1 MDVRQSLVMAIRNL
15 QANKLRFAQTML
27 GLVAG
32 VAGVVTLL
40 NIVQPMFDVMDWV
53 FNKYN
58 SPDTIHFAVMTNV
71 NNANRTNIEDMR
83 RLAEDNPNIIKAISP
98 HIASYIRLTVKET
111 STDRPDGYNVFG
123 VDENYMET
131 MGGLSLAAGRFFKPM
146 EIEREQK
153 VCVIG
158 YSVNKDLDDDA
169 LGKNLRIWGE
179 NYKVIGVFDLSAAD
193 YNLGILIPYTNMK
206 RIQGEITTPMQS
218 FDGYNGEFYVDTYYM
233 KAKGVEN
240 IGNARLAAVTMLE
253 DKLGKLNRDWYYVS
267 ASYQYF
273 EESAKNSIYETLAL
287 FTMFIVV
294 LLIVGGVGI
303 INVMLATVQARTKEI
318 GIRKA
323 FGASNQDIKRQFLT
337 ETVLISLLG
346 GLLGCGFGIVGTYI
360 GCWLTRTPI
369 SFLHFSILP
378 FAIALLVTVCVGVL
392 SGTYPAQQAA
402 KLEPVAAINSD

>member
-27 GLVAG
+27 GLVIG

-40 NIVQPMFDVMDWV
+40 NISQPMFDLADYV
-53 FNKYN
+53 FSQYN

-111 STDRPDGYNVFG
+111 STDSPDGYNVFG

-218 FDGYNGEFYVDTYYM
+218 FDGYGGEFYVDTYYM
-233 KAKGVEN
+233 KANGADN
-240 IGNARLAAVTMLE
+240 IGNARLAAIAMLE
-253 DKLGKLNRDWYYVS
+253 EKSGKLNRDWYYVS
-267 ASYQYF
+267 ASYRYF
-273 EESAKNSIYETLAL
+273 EESAKNWVYETLSL
-287 FTMFIVV
+287 FMMFVFV
-294 LLIVGGVGI
+294 LLLVGGVGI
-303 INVMLATVQARTKEI
+303 MNVMLASVQARTKEI

-323 FGASNQDIKRQFLT
+323 FGASNKDIRRQFLT
-337 ETVLISLLG
+337 ESVLISLLG
-346 GLLGCGFGIVGTYI
+346 GLLGCGFGVAGTYI
-360 GCWLTRTPI
+360 GCWLTVTPLR
-369 SFLHFSILP
+369 FLHFSILP

-402 KLEPVAAINSD
+402 KMEIVDAINSD

>member
-1 MDVRQSLVMAIRNL
+1 MDVRQYFVMAIRNL

-27 GLVAG
+27 AMVIG
-32 VAGVVTLL
+32 VAGIITLL
-40 NIVQPMFDVMDWV
+40 NITQPMFDVVEWV

-123 VDENYMET
+123 VDENYMQT

-146 EIEREQK
+146 EIAREQK
-153 VCVIG
+153 VCVVG
-158 YSVNKDLDDDA
+158 YSVNKDLADNA
-169 LGKNLRIWGE
+169 LGSNLRIWGE

-193 YNLGILIPYTNMK
+193 YNLGVLIPYTNMK

-218 FDGYNGEFYVDTYYM
+218 YDGYGGEFYVDTYYM
-233 KAKGVEN
+233 KANGADN
-240 IGNARLAAVTMLE
+240 IGNARLAAIAMLE
-253 DKLGKLNRDWYYVS
+253 EKSGELNRDWYYVS
-267 ASYQYF
+267 ASYRYF
-273 EESAKNSIYETLAL
+273 EESAKDWVYQTISL
-287 FTMFIVV
+287 FTMFVVV

-303 INVMLATVQARTKEI
+303 MNVMLASVQARTKEI

-323 FGASNQDIKRQFLT
+323 FGASNKDIKRQFLT
-337 ETVLISLLG
+337 ESVLISLLG
-346 GLLGCGFGIVGTYI
+346 GLLGCGFGVVGTYI
-360 GCWLTRTPI
+360 GCWLTYTPI

-378 FAIALLVTVCVGVL
+378 FAIALLVTVCVGVM
-392 SGTYPAQQAA
+392 SGTYPARQAA